1 MNKKVLVVDFDRT
14 LFINNSDM
22 LNNINSI
29 NKFRENGNIFIIAT
43 GRTYNSLK
51 KEIDKYNI
59 EYDYLILNHGSL
71 VIKKDKST
79 LFHYKIDKNILFDI
93 TNYLSKYKPK
103 SVMYSYYTEDTN
115 DINNPDISKITI
127 GFQKDIET
135 FKKIMMDVVKK
146 YNNKLNIYF
155 TQNYEI
161 EIISKETNK
170 SKAIDLLMKKANF
183 KKENIYTIGDSYT
196 DIDMINDYN
205 GSCMEKSI
213 DILKNNKNI
222 KKYSSVSVLIKDIL
236 NS

>member
-1 MNKKVLVVDFDRT
+1 MNKKVLVVDYDRT
-14 LFINNSDM
+14 LFINNDDM

-103 SVMYSYYTEDTN
+103 SVMHSYYTEDTN

-135 FKKIMMDVVKK
+135 FKKIMMDIVKK

-170 SKAIDLLMKKANF
+170 SRAIDLLMKKVNF

-196 DIDMINDYN
+196 DIEMINDYN
-205 GSCMEKSI
+205 GSCMEKSV

>member
-1 MNKKVLVVDFDRT
+1 MNKKVLVVDYDRT
-14 LFINNSDM
+14 LFINNDDI
-22 LNNINSI
+22 LNNVNLI

-79 LFHYKIDKNILFDI
+79 LFHYKIDRDILFDI
-93 TNYLSKYKPK
+93 SNYVSKYNPK
-103 SVMYSYYTEDTN
+103 SIMYSYYTEDTS

-127 GFQKDIET
+127 RFQKDIEV

-146 YNNKLNIYF
+146 YNDILNIYF
-155 TQNYEI
+155 TQNFEI

-170 SKAIDLLMKKANF
+170 SKAVNLLMKKANF

-196 DIDMINDYN
+196 DIEMINDYN

-222 KKYSSVSVLIKDIL
+222 KKYSSVSELIKDIL